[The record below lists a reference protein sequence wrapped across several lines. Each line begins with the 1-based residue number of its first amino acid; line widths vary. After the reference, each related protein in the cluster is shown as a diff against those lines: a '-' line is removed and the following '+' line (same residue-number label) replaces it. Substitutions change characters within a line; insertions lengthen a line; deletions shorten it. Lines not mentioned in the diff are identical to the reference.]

1 MNSFWSNLACLRPL
15 LLRRR
20 PTKWRQQR
28 RNGRRGLPSFGV
40 PGFFFLALPFFGFV
54 LGGRS
59 AQAYRISTK
68 TTGAELTPFFF
79 TFFAIFCLFSR
90 EGKMRREKRTRNLHT
105 HTHTHKNDGGH
116 VRTSGRC
123 VALFSLISFSFIGS
137 FRRRFVL
144 LPAPFNCQQKKRTIT
159 PLYRLMAPSGP
170 AKPFKKKNSRRTRD
184 EPSQT
189 PKKKPQ
195 KPLAKQHQTLPNQT

>member
-1 MNSFWSNLACLRPL
+1 MQMNSFWSNLACLRPL

-90 EGKMRREKRTRNLHT
+90 ERKMRREKRTRNLHT
-105 HTHTHKNDGGH
+105 HTQK
-116 VRTSGRC
+116 
-123 VALFSLISFSFIGS
+123 
-137 FRRRFVL
+137 RRRGTCADQRSMCRPFFFNFIFIYWIVSPPFC
-144 LPAPFNCQQKKRTIT
+144 PA
-159 PLYRLMAPSGP
+159 AS
-170 AKPFKKKNSRRTRD
+170 AV
-184 EPSQT
+184 
-189 PKKKPQ
+189 
-195 KPLAKQHQTLPNQT
+195 